1 MPINRLK
8 TLLEEPLNDL
18 VEQAMDNGGI
28 PIGYTCSHVPEVLL
42 SLPPLFPLRMRAP
55 DVGGTEM
62 ADIYQSNLN
71 CSYTRSLLEF
81 AMDLRYDFLGGW
93 VHAASCDHLRRLH
106 DNLDYLAP
114 PEFSCVLD
122 VPHRLSPEAVDWF
135 VKDLQAF
142 LEQLK
147 SHFGVDVSSAAI
159 TQAIND
165 HNAFMQTLSTIGDF
179 RKRANPPLTGAEFHT
194 LMTAAITSPRA
205 LIEPQIKE
213 ISHQLQQRE
222 DGHSGR
228 SRLMIVGGQLDD
240 PRYIETIESTGAI
253 VVADRICTGSIP
265 GLTPIPV
272 SAGESSYDPVRAIA
286 EHKLGTPSCPRM
298 MEDFDKRLGQIME
311 TARAYK
317 VDGIIIEWIK
327 FCDTWGV
334 EIGTLAPALREEGFR
349 VLCLEREYRRAGE
362 GQLQTRVQAFLES
375 MEQ

>member
-1 MPINRLK
+1 MTISRLK
-8 TLLEEPLNDL
+8 TLLEDPLNDL
-18 VEQAMDNGGI
+18 VEQAMDSGGI

-42 SLPPLFPLRMRAP
+42 TLPPLFPLRMRAP
-55 DVGGTEM
+55 GVGGTEM

-114 PEFSCVLD
+114 PEFSHVLD
-122 VPHRLSPEAVDWF
+122 VPHRLSRTAVDWF
-135 VKDLQAF
+135 VEDLQKF
-142 LEQLK
+142 IDHLV
-147 SHFGVDVSSAAI
+147 SHFGVDASSAAI
-159 TQAIND
+159 TQAIIR
-165 HNAFMQTLSTIGDF
+165 HNAFMKTLQLIGDL
-179 RKRANPPLTGAEFHT
+179 RKRPDPPLTGTEFHI
-194 LMTAAITSPRA
+194 LMTAATSSPRD
-205 LIEPQIKE
+205 LIEPQLEDIRKA
-213 ISHQLQQRE
+213 LQQKE
-222 DGHSGR
+222 SGHSGR
-228 SRLMIVGGQLDD
+228 ARLMIVGGQLDD
-240 PRYIETIESTGAI
+240 PCYIETIESTGAI

-272 SAGESSYDPVRAIA
+272 RTDDPSYDPIRTIA
-286 EHKLGTPSCPRM
+286 EHTLGTPSCPRM
-298 MEDFDKRLGQIME
+298 MEDFDKRLAQILE
-311 TARAYK
+311 TARTYK

-334 EIGTLAPALREEGFR
+334 EIGALAPALRDAGYR

-375 MEQ
+375 MGQ